1 MFNGLLKDLSQ
12 NLKQFPGVG
21 EKTAQRLAMFLI
33 SQDKDKSRR
42 LAQSI
47 LDAVEQYNHC
57 SLCNMLAET
66 DPCPFCADQERDT
79 ARICVVENTADVF
92 LIQNTHEFRG
102 IYFVLGHLLSPLDG
116 IGPSEINFY
125 KLVERIKQNQPEEII
140 LALNPSP
147 EGETTINY
155 IASQLQPM
163 NIATTRL
170 STGLPFGGDIEYTS
184 SMTLSHAFKRRMPI

>member
-1 MFNGLLKDLSQ
+1 MFNGLLKDLAQ

-33 SQDKDKSRR
+33 SQDKEKSRR

-47 LDAVEQYNHC
+47 LDAVDKYNHC
-57 SLCNMLAET
+57 SKCNMLAET
-66 DPCPFCADQERDT
+66 DPCPFCSDTDRDVK
-79 ARICVVENTADVF
+79 RICVVENTADVY
-92 LIQNTHEFRG
+92 LINNTHEFRG

-116 IGPSEINFY
+116 IGPAEINFPM
-125 KLVERIKQNQPEEII
+125 LVDKIGEHQPEEVI

-163 NIATTRL
+163 KISITRL

>member
-1 MFNGLLKDLSQ
+1 MFNGLLKDLAQ

-33 SQDKDKSRR
+33 SQDKERSRR

-47 LDAVEQYNHC
+47 IDAVDQYKNC
-57 SLCNMLAET
+57 SLCNMLSET
-66 DPCPFCADQERDT
+66 DPCSFCSDTERDT
-79 ARICVVENTADVF
+79 KNLCVVENTADVY
-92 LIQNTHEFRG
+92 LIQNTHEFKG
-102 IYFVLGHLLSPLDG
+102 LYFVLGHLLSPLDG
-116 IGPSEINFY
+116 IGPTEINFP
-125 KLVERIKQNQPEEII
+125 KLLNRIKQIQPEEVI

-155 IASQLQPM
+155 IASQLSSM
-163 NIATTRL
+163 NISITRL

>member
-1 MFNGLLKDLSQ
+1 MFNGLLKDLAQ

-33 SQDKDKSRR
+33 SQDKEKSRR

-47 LDAVEQYNHC
+47 LDAVDNYDHC
-57 SLCNMLAET
+57 SRCNMLSES
-66 DPCPFCADQERDT
+66 DPCSFCSDTERDGS
-79 ARICVVENTADVF
+79 RICVVENTADVY
-92 LIQNTHEFRG
+92 LIHNTHEFRG

-116 IGPSEINFY
+116 IGPAEINFP
-125 KLVERIKQNQPEEII
+125 KLVERIKAHQPEELI

-163 NIATTRL
+163 NITITRL